1 MWIGNICGCVFSL
14 VWLQKVMRMSF
25 IRLGII
31 GSVALLC
38 YLAIMYCIVSPH
50 LSINMLYL
58 PLFCRG
64 FAYTTLS
71 IVFMASLH
79 DVMDFNHFFQGLS
92 IFNMI
97 HMVIGGC
104 LGCAVY
110 AKMFG
115 WYVADG
121 FARYTSPALWLHSSA
136 PLNADALLDN
146 MLLVGVKAV
155 YGWACFGCI
164 ALVLGFMLFDSPIRR
179 HRSYMLPWRFVGKM
193 LKHYYGWAN
202 SLCYSSPRRM
212 ACMMLAGG
220 CCCSSCCF
228 I

>member
-1 MWIGNICGCVFSL
+1 
-14 VWLQKVMRMSF
+14 
-25 IRLGII
+25 
-31 GSVALLC
+31 
-38 YLAIMYCIVSPH
+38 
-50 LSINMLYL
+50 
-58 PLFCRG
+58 
-64 FAYTTLS
+64 
-71 IVFMASLH
+71 
-79 DVMDFNHFFQGLS
+79 
-92 IFNMI
+92 MI

-121 FARYTSPALWLHSSA
+121 FARYSSPALWVHNAA

-164 ALVLGFMLFDSPIRR
+164 ALVLGFMLLDSPIRR

-193 LKHYYGWAN
+193 LKHYYG
-202 SLCYSSPRRM
+202 L
-212 ACMMLAGG
+212 GK
-220 CCCSSCCF
+220 
-228 I
+228 